1 MQSKVMASFG
11 SVGEFVI
18 YEQIYNSSNFA
29 TLFSPVA
36 VLKQGCYLGIDRER
50 KHLFPLLLEIPLKI
64 WFSCVSSPP
73 LVSLFCFNCSF
84 MDQRCIIQGY
94 ACIIQTTK
102 NRPAVIVHRLYQG
115 SFVRSVSPMPGHV
128 CAHQQNST

>member
-1 MQSKVMASFG
+1 MASFG

-36 VLKQGCYLGIDRER
+36 VLKQGCYLGMDRER

-73 LVSLFCFNCSF
+73 LVSLFLFQLLIHGSEMHYPRICMHHSNYKKQACCNC
-84 MDQRCIIQGY
+84 
-94 ACIIQTTK
+94 T
-102 NRPAVIVHRLYQG
+102 
-115 SFVRSVSPMPGHV
+115 
-128 CAHQQNST
+128 